1 MVQVSLWVQPVGL
14 SGLQQGKDRGTGVGT
29 GLGVAEQPVLPADD
43 NRADG
48 VLHLVV
54 ADFDLTVVKE
64 GAKVLPLVQGVGDSL
79 LQLAGWAEDN
89 LQPGVVLI
97 DNGPINWR
105 SLAKYLANDKL
116 ESLVC
121 IMSCISLDTIL
132 YLIVR
137 QPFLFYKAPSILVFC
152 PVTYPLYDHYWNRCI
167 SA

>member
-1 MVQVSLWVQPVGL
+1 MVQIGLRVQAVGL
-14 SGLQQGKDRGTGVGT
+14 GRFQHSKDRGAGVGP
-29 GLGVAEQPVLPADD
+29 GLCVAEQPILASDH
-43 NRADG
+43 NGTDG
-48 VLHLVV
+48 VLYLVI
-54 ADFDLTVVKE
+54 ADLDLAVVKE
-64 GAKVLPLVQGVGDSL
+64 GAEVFPLVQGVGDSL

-137 QPFLFYKAPSILVFC
+137 QPFLFYKAPSSLVFC